1 MTVFTELT
9 KLTVPELWKQRQEIF
24 SADSINL
31 DGVKVDSA
39 GVAFLVRWSKS
50 LKKGKKLRL
59 IQPNDDLLKLISV
72 FRIAELFDC
81 ERR

>member
-1 MTVFTELT
+1 MTFFTELT
-9 KLTVPELWKQRQEIF
+9 KLTVPELWKRRGEIF
-24 SADSINL
+24 SADVINL

-50 LKKGKKLRL
+50 LKNGKKLRL
-59 IQPNDDLLKLISV
+59 VKPNDDLLKLISV